1 MPENLRCSPSF
12 YKLSSW
18 TWNPWVCRKDPECS
32 PFYLILTY
40 NVFCDIPFPDCF
52 FPRCACWS
60 LGIVGILIGA
70 PLETPSPGKLPWPE
84 LTLKQIKFHV
94 RFTIVNHF
102 FSPVLLE
109 GVDEGREPQKQLEG
123 DCCSFITQLV
133 NHFWKLHASKPKN
146 AFLAPACL
154 PGIIFK
160 GILEAQSKF
169 CLWTGQTLSL

>member
-1 MPENLRCSPSF
+1 ML
-12 YKLSSW
+12 
-18 TWNPWVCRKDPECS
+18 

-60 LGIVGILIGA
+60 LGIVGILTGA

-84 LTLKQIKFHV
+84 LTLKQIKFHL
-94 RFTIVNHF
+94 RFTVVNNF
-102 FSPVLLE
+102 FSSCLE
-109 GVDEGREPQKQLEG
+109 GADEGREPQKQLEG

-154 PGIIFK
+154 PGIMLK
-160 GILEAQSKF
+160 GILDSEAWCKF
-169 CLWTGQTLSL
+169 FLGTDWTLHL